1 MKEKLL
7 QNDLWEGKQ
16 SREEQC
22 QQEVIGLRKYGPNI
36 EKQTIPV
43 KCIKTK

>member
-7 QNDLWEGKQ
+7 QSDLWEGKQ
-16 SREEQC
+16 SREDQR
-22 QQEVIGLRKYGPNI
+22 QQEVMGLRKYGPNI

-43 KCIKTK
+43 KCTKTK